1 MDIGGGEKDDH
12 IDTKS
17 LVFDGGH
24 NHRIE
29 SLVLD
34 DGGHHHLHYNND
46 HLIKSVSED
55 GGHHHRQLIW
65 HVRWILFLFGVIV
78 VPYFI
83 LYHSAFP
90 LQLVPRS
97 YNSGRDSTPIAS
109 SSSSEKRILRLETIL
124 EKTAMVNKTVI
135 ITTINEAWATPN
147 SIVDVFLESFR
158 IGIQTKK
165 LLNHLVI
172 VALDQKAYDRC
183 MALHPH
189 CYNLNT
195 SGID

>member
-29 SLVLD
+29 SLVSD

-55 GGHHHRQLIW
+55 GGRHHHHHHHQLIR
-65 HVRWILFLFGVIV
+65 HVRWILLLFGVIAA
-78 VPYFI
+78 PYVIF
-83 LYHSAFP
+83 YHSAIP

-97 YNSGRDSTPIAS
+97 YSSGCDSTAIAS
-109 SSSSEKRILRLETIL
+109 SSSSVCNLQL
-124 EKTAMVNKTVI
+124 
-135 ITTINEAWATPN
+135 
-147 SIVDVFLESFR
+147 
-158 IGIQTKK
+158 K
-165 LLNHLVI
+165 LPDN
-172 VALDQKAYDRC
+172 
-183 MALHPH
+183 
-189 CYNLNT
+189 
-195 SGID
+195 